1 MRAGS
6 SLDTPAGSWLEEPRA
21 ECGLSA
27 PAQEVGWKC
36 GGHSAGWVD
45 PRGKLAAWHLFYLAA
60 DFVVLVQ
67 SVAEYEQFA
76 SEFADLV
83 QTRENL

>member
-1 MRAGS
+1 MR
-6 SLDTPAGSWLEEPRA
+6 PHR
-21 ECGLSA
+21 
-27 PAQEVGWKC
+27 
-36 GGHSAGWVD
+36 
-45 PRGKLAAWHLFYLAA
+45 KLAAWHLFYLAA